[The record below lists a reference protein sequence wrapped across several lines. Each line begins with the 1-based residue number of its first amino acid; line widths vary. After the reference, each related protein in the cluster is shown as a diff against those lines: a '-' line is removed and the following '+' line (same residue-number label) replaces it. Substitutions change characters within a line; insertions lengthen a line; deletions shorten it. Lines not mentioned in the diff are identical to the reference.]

1 MRYAAMTL
9 LASTLLLNACNF
21 GSSSSRTE
29 SGAKVEESSEAI
41 SKNPFKAASQFGEMA
56 SKMAE
61 KQKELADRKPV
72 DPVKFDVLIPL
83 LPEPEGWKATEAK
96 GETTAMGE
104 WKIST
109 ASRRY
114 EKGEGDQMQR
124 IKIDIVDG
132 GYVAMVYAPFTMMQG
147 FSHEST
153 EGHSKGITID
163 GQPAIEE
170 WKKKSN
176 DAKVTALVN
185 DRFLVTVDGDNV
197 DTETI
202 RNWVGLVD
210 LEKVAALQ

>member
-1 MRYAAMTL
+1 MRYAAIVL
-9 LASTLLLNACNF
+9 LASASLLNACKF
-21 GSSSSRTE
+21 GGSS
-29 SGAKVEESSEAI
+29 KVEETSEEL
-41 SKNPFKAASQFGEMA
+41 SKNPFKAMSQMGDMA
-56 SKMAE
+56 NKMAE
-61 KQKELADRKPV
+61 KQKEMANRKPI

-83 LPEPEGWKATEAK
+83 LPEPDGWKAGDAK
-96 GETTAMGE
+96 GETTSMGE

-114 EKGEGDQMQR
+114 EKGEGDAQQR

-132 GYVAMVYAPFTMMQG
+132 GFVPLVYAPFTMMQS

-176 DAKVTALVN
+176 DSKVTVLVN
-185 DRFLVTVDGDNV
+185 DRFLVTVDGDNM
-197 DTETI
+197 DTEAVRT
-202 RNWVGLVD
+202 WVGMVD
-210 LEKVAALQ
+210 LKKIAAIQ